1 MNMKLHNKIKPS
13 QLYGQVIEHLQG
25 AIAAGHYALGAKLS
39 AEPLL
44 MKELGVGRSTLREA
58 IRVLAHNGILEV
70 RQGDGTYV
78 RALPAYREPLA
89 QRLRRARIREV
100 DEVRKTLELEIVRL
114 AAQRREETDLESMR
128 GFLKLRHE
136 ALSAHNAA
144 AALDADISFHCA
156 VADAAGNAVLAELYR
171 TFALTLREALA
182 ALWDA
187 DAGKA
192 PKNAGLHARLLAAI
206 EAHDAAQAVA
216 TATAMLDTHGATL
229 ASMEKEC

>member
-1 MNMKLHNKIKPS
+1 MMNMKLNNKIKPS
-13 QLYGQVIEHLQG
+13 QLSDQVIEHLQG
-25 AIAAGHYALGAKLS
+25 AIAAGEYAVGAKLS

-78 RALPAYREPLA
+78 RSLPSHGESLV

-100 DEVRKTLELEIVRL
+100 NEVRRSLELEIVRF
-114 AAQRREETDLESMR
+114 AAERRDEPDLERMR
-128 GFLKLRHE
+128 GFLKTRHD
-136 ALSAHNAA
+136 ALSDNDAA

-156 VADAAGNAVLAELYR
+156 VADAAGNEVLADLYR
-171 TFALTLREALA
+171 TFAFTLREALA

-187 DAGKA
+187 GDGKA
-192 PKNAGLHARLLAAI
+192 SETADLHDRLLAAI
-206 EAHDAAQAVA
+206 EDRDASQAVE
-216 TATAMLDTHGATL
+216 TATAMLDIHGATIFR
-229 ASMEKEC
+229 MEKA

>member
-1 MNMKLHNKIKPS
+1 MKLHNTIKPS
-13 QLYGQVIEHLQG
+13 QLTDQVIEHVQS
-25 AIAAGHYALGAKLS
+25 AISAGHYAIGAKLS

-78 RALPAYREPLA
+78 RALPAHREPLA

-100 DEVRKTLELEIVRL
+100 DEVRRTLELEIVRL
-114 AAQRREETDLESMR
+114 AAQRRGETDLESMR
-128 GFLKLRHE
+128 GFLRLRHE
-136 ALSAHNAA
+136 ALSANNAS

-192 PKNAGLHARLLAAI
+192 LKNAGLHARLLAAI
-206 EAHDAAQAVA
+206 EAQDASQAVA

-229 ASMEKEC
+229 ASMEKE